1 MAHQLGAENIGIAF
15 GTRTVLEGLSLG
27 VDEGDRI
34 GLVGRNGDG
43 KSTLMRILAGLQEPD
58 TGRVTRRGGV
68 RVGVLDQQDR
78 LDPEHTVRQA
88 VVGDVDDHVWAS
100 DPKVRD
106 VLGGLLDGFDL
117 EQSVRGLSGG
127 QRRRVALARLLAGDD
142 DVLFLDEPT
151 NHLDVEGVAWLARHL
166 KQRWRPTDGGLV
178 VVTHDRWF
186 LDEVCTRTWEVH
198 DATVDPFDGGYAAW
212 VLARAERSRQAAVT
226 EQKRQQLV

>member
-1 MAHQLGAENIGIAF
+1 MAHLLGAENIGIAF

-100 DPKVRD
+100 GGHPCV
-106 VLGGLLDGFDL
+106 VLRTTYDELL
-117 EQSVRGLSGG
+117 RIT
-127 QRRRVALARLLAGDD
+127 AG
-142 DVLFLDEPT
+142 
-151 NHLDVEGVAWLARHL
+151 
-166 KQRWRPTDGGLV
+166 
-178 VVTHDRWF
+178 
-186 LDEVCTRTWEVH
+186 
-198 DATVDPFDGGYAAW
+198 
-212 VLARAERSRQAAVT
+212 QAAEVG
-226 EQKRQQLV
+226 

>member
-1 MAHQLGAENIGIAF
+1 MAHLLGAENIGIAF

-178 VVTHDRWF
+178 VVTHDR
-186 LDEVCTRTWEVH
+186 
-198 DATVDPFDGGYAAW
+198 
-212 VLARAERSRQAAVT
+212 
-226 EQKRQQLV
+226 

>member
-1 MAHQLGAENIGIAF
+1 MAHLLGAENIGIAF

-142 DVLFLDEPT
+142 DVLFLDEPNYSMGCSLRT
-151 NHLDVEGVAWLARHL
+151 PQLYRRGRAASRPDARRRARGRRPGVRYRAALAGR
-166 KQRWRPTDGGLV
+166 GG
-178 VVTHDRWF
+178 R
-186 LDEVCTRTWEVH
+186 
-198 DATVDPFDGGYAAW
+198 
-212 VLARAERSRQAAVT
+212 
-226 EQKRQQLV
+226 